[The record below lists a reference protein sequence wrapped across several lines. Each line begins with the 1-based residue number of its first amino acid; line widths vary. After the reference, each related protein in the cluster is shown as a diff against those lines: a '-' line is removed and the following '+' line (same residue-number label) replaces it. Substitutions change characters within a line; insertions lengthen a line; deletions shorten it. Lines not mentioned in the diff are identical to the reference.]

1 MDISESPFKDGHFR
15 VTKGQ
20 NTRYNN
26 MLPHKPYIYL
36 ASVQTYT
43 DLEI

>member
-1 MDISESPFKDGHFR
+1 
-15 VTKGQ
+15 
-20 NTRYNN
+20 

-43 DLEI
+43 DLEIWYYSQDYLRPKYNDGIWKTA